1 MTQVIVVLIIFTF
14 VALIARIVFRSIK
27 EKRLPNP
34 PNYTPY
40 DDVMSG
46 KVRSDETQYS
56 SSEIPRP

>member
-40 DDVMSG
+40 DDVMFG
-46 KVRSDETQYS
+46 KVRSDETR
-56 SSEIPRP
+56 ETNKEN

>member
-27 EKRLPNP
+27 EKRLPKP
-34 PNYTPY
+34 PSYTPY

-46 KVRSDETQYS
+46 KVRSDETR
-56 SSEIPRP
+56 ETNKEN

>member
-1 MTQVIVVLIIFTF
+1 MTQMIVVLIIFTF
-14 VALIARIVFRSIK
+14 VVLIARIVFRSIK

-46 KVRSDETQYS
+46 KVRSDETR
-56 SSEIPRP
+56 EANKEN

>member
-40 DDVMSG
+40 DDVMAG
-46 KVRSDETQYS
+46 KVRSDKTRETNK
-56 SSEIPRP
+56 EN

>member
-46 KVRSDETQYS
+46 KVRSDETR
-56 SSEIPRP
+56 ENK